1 MIAVIG
7 VVLLAA
13 AHSVAQFTP
22 DQVRS
27 VLVEYV
33 GFTEA
38 DLAAM
43 DKGEIVVKPVRT
55 GSKQDIAVFGIVR
68 NTRLPQFTM
77 EDFRA
82 SLSQKRNKEMS
93 AKGSFSD
100 PPQIADLSALTLED
114 EDLEELRKCS
124 AGDCDINM
132 SANWIRRFN
141 SEVDWNAADRRER
154 ATELFRAMLLDY
166 ATQYAAKGAGALGEL
181 VNRNKTVDLTRTHRE
196 LLSAIVPLN
205 TFAPA
210 LSGYLGEFPA
220 SNGTVVKNEMHWS
233 SMDFGLNPTVT
244 LTHAAVYT
252 NAVKGN
258 QQHFVVTRQFYSSR
272 YLDASVS
279 LSMLL
284 RVPDGDIV
292 DSYIVF
298 TDRSRSDALDGL
310 FGGVAKGVVENEAVA
325 RVTTVLKN
333 SELRLLSRSSRQNE
347 PQTEPETSSGGVLD
361 VLASRILLIAG
372 AAAVLAFIIF
382 AVMRRRN
389 AKS

>member
-1 MIAVIG
+1 
-7 VVLLAA
+7 
-13 AHSVAQFTP
+13 
-22 DQVRS
+22 
-27 VLVEYV
+27 
-33 GFTEA
+33 
-38 DLAAM
+38 
-43 DKGEIVVKPVRT
+43 
-55 GSKQDIAVFGIVR
+55 
-68 NTRLPQFTM
+68 M

-210 LSGYLGEFPA
+210 LSGYLGEFPT

-252 NAVKGN
+252 NAVEGN

-333 SELRLLSRSSRQNE
+333 SELRLLSTSSRQNE
-347 PQTEPETSSGGVLD
+347 PQTEPETSSGGVVD
-361 VLASRILLIAG
+361 VLTSRILLIAG